1 MKTSSCK
8 AKGRRLQQKIAKL
21 LLATFPNLT
30 DRDIQSTAM
39 GQNGTDIKLSS
50 EAFKLFPWAV
60 EAKAQEVH
68 SAFISHWE
76 QTTANT
82 KKDEKP
88 MMIITA
94 NHKPILAIIKYE
106 DLLGLYKS

>member
-1 MKTSSCK
+1 
-8 AKGRRLQQKIAKL
+8 
-21 LLATFPNLT
+21 LT
-30 DRDIQSTAM
+30 ERDVQSTAM

-76 QTTANT
+76 QTTKNT
-82 KKDEKP
+82 AAGEKP

-94 NHKPILAIIKYE
+94 NHQPILAVIKYE
-106 DLLGLYKS
+106 DLLGLYKT